1 MASSQTTNYG
11 LNQWAAEDKVLREAF
26 NQDNATID
34 AALWESHRLN
44 LLFDASPASAVNT
57 IVIDLRQ
64 IKLTD
69 YCFLELWAPTLLT
82 ETSSSVAVR
91 LNDIDDSVYYTKIY
105 SSISDSSTTA
115 ITSFSTTQN
124 EQGQYQSGGFIK
136 INLFAHG
143 LCGQVETQFS
153 NYYSGEYRG
162 INDKRMWGINPR
174 YVSRETLTHLTINS
188 SDLLLPGSR
197 ILLFGLRI

>member
-1 MASSQTTNYG
+1 MASGQTENYG
-11 LNQWAAEDKVLREAF
+11 LNQWAAEDAVLREEF
-26 NQDNATID
+26 NGDNAKIE
-34 AALWESHRLN
+34 AALWENRRLN
-44 LLFDASPASAVNT
+44 VLFDANLVSEESA

-64 IKLTD
+64 TKLTD
-69 YCFLELWAPTLLT
+69 YCFLELWVPTLLT

-91 LNDIDDSVYYTKIY
+91 LNDIDESVYYTKIY
-105 SSISDSSTTA
+105 SAISESSTTA

-124 EQGQYQSGGFIK
+124 ERGQYQSGGFIR

-162 INDKRMWGINPR
+162 INSKSMWGINPR
-174 YVSRETLTHLTINS
+174 YVSRETLTHLTVS
-188 SDLLLPGSR
+188 SSSPLLPGSR
-197 ILLFGLRI
+197 ILLFGLRA